1 MQNDVCLNV
10 SVNVRVKPFLICLE
24 KKRKSIGVITARLHY
39 LLHCQAE
46 KRTARVKRST
56 LLQLRVV

>member
-10 SVNVRVKPFLICLE
+10 RVNVRVKHFLICLE

-39 LLHCQAE
+39 LLHCQAG
-46 KRTARVKRST
+46 KGIARVKRLI
-56 LLQLRVV
+56 LLQLRIG